1 MFAVMLSATVAFFTI
16 VGLVGLMAWVGDRLT
31 EAREEDFALFAED
44 TRPRRV
50 VGGTFFDLGDDEPTD
65 EVPAD
70 RRGAH
75 PAGICPPLYI
85 EESHPVKG
93 GLVVV
98 MKNHLSE
105 RYKATLRF

>member
-16 VGLVGLMAWVGDRLT
+16 VGIAGMMALIGDRRA
-31 EAREEDFALFAED
+31 EARGSRFSIHANE

-50 VGGTFFDLGDDEPTD
+50 VGGTFFDLGDDEPTE
-65 EVPAD
+65 EVPAE

-85 EESHPVKG
+85 EEDQPAKG
-93 GLVVV
+93 GLAVV

-105 RYKATLRF
+105 RYKATFKS